1 MAWGKRLHKI
11 TIMAMSRKTF
21 LHQKENMIDNKQRR
35 LRKREPMKSAEI
47 AQMTEIG
54 SRLK

>member
-1 MAWGKRLHKI
+1 
-11 TIMAMSRKTF
+11 MAMSRKTF